1 MARAF
6 TAPPEFAPLGFLTSS
21 SSLQRR
27 FARGFGSGPFQHTR
41 HQP

>member
-6 TAPPEFAPLGFLTSS
+6 TAAHEFAPQGFLTSS

-27 FARGFGSGPFQHTR
+27 FARGFGSGAFHSTD